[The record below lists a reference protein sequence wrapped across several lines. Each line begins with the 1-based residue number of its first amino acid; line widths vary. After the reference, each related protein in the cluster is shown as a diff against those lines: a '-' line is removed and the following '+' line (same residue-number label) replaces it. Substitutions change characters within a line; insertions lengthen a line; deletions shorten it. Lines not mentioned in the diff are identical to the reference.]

1 MSKESAKNQQESPVD
16 NDFSLDDNAI
26 AELLMSSPIAN
37 SQVLRN
43 NNESHT
49 PSVSQIAG
57 CLDLSFQADLEEK
70 KDINVDPIEEDC
82 ILEEIDE
89 EHLRDFIIEDDEEG
103 GDQEE
108 REEQVIYSE
117 EALIELIGK
126 DISQNTTDQ

>member
-1 MSKESAKNQQESPVD
+1 MEERKE
-16 NDFSLDDNAI
+16 
-26 AELLMSSPIAN
+26 
-37 SQVLRN
+37 
-43 NNESHT
+43 
-49 PSVSQIAG
+49 
-57 CLDLSFQADLEEK
+57 
-70 KDINVDPIEEDC
+70 INVDPIEEDC

-89 EHLRDFIIEDDEEG
+89 EHLRDFMIEDDEEG